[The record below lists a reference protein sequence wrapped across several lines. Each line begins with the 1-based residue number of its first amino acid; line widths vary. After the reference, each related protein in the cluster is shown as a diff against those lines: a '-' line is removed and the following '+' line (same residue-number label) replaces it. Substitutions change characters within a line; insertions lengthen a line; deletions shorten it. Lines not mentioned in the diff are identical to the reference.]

1 VLEVV
6 KVVSQKDINKMA
18 MTGVKVKKLT
28 ETSKPAPVVPDN
40 SAQLSGI
47 ELRLAQN
54 VARVSD
60 VALVAATEQSKL
72 QRGLEHLN
80 GQIHSLQ
87 HELSTRRAPP
97 QMQIQRGPQGFIS
110 AVLCGSLVFKFIRT
124 QIGTVEKIDI
134 ITTRN

>member
-1 VLEVV
+1 MLEVV

-18 MTGVKVKKLT
+18 MTGVKVRKLT
-28 ETSKPAPVVPDN
+28 ETPRPAAPDN
-40 SAQLSGI
+40 SAQLSRI
-47 ELRLAQN
+47 ELSLAQS
-54 VARVSD
+54 ASRIAD
-60 VALVAATEQSKL
+60 VALSGAAEQSKL
-72 QRGLEHLN
+72 QRGLEHVT
-80 GQIHSLQ
+80 GQIHSLK

-134 ITTRN
+134 ITTQN